1 MLHVYYVALSPGS
14 HIMGEKERQGGK
26 ICRGGERAWY
36 TLICV
41 WAKLLYIFIDDISG
55 NIGNVIYM
63 YVDINSGPPSEN
75 ECHVIS
81 LFYAIYVRNI
91 ALQITV
97 FCF

>member
-14 HIMGEKERQGGK
+14 HIMGERERQSGK

-41 WAKLLYIFIDDISG
+41 WAEI
-55 NIGNVIYM
+55 
-63 YVDINSGPPSEN
+63 INSGPPSEN